1 MNREFLINAIFLVLV
16 NLLIKPFYVFGIER
30 VIQDRVGAETY
41 GLYATLFSFSFLLFM
56 VNDFGIHYF
65 NNRTIAQNPPLAK
78 KYIPNILILKGVL
91 AVLFMGLVFVAALFR
106 GYEVEVFY
114 LLFFVA
120 LNHIL
125 ISLVAYLRS
134 NISGVGLYRTDSVIS
149 TLDKV
154 FLILVCAVLL
164 WGNPLAEGGAFQI
177 KWFVHAQNVA
187 WLITAAVAFFIISG
201 KIKPSFK
208 WRPDWPFLWIILKKS
223 FPFALAVFL
232 MTAYIRFD
240 IVILE
245 WLLPDGRYHAGVYA
259 AAYRLLD
266 AFNMVGYLFAG
277 LLLPMFSKLL
287 SPHFKAKHEIPSLLR
302 FALQLIWAGT
312 LTLAVACYFFQT
324 EIMELLYPLSV
335 NAENIEYYGK
345 TMGYLILT
353 LVPFSGVYI
362 YSTLLTANNSLAK
375 MNRLYVI
382 GILVNVGLNLLLIP
396 GHQAIGSAVA
406 AFITHSVVLA
416 GMVWLVNREL
426 QLPTDFTQIVKV
438 VGFTLVT
445 LVANFLIYHFASIHW
460 VLKFLSCI
468 LAGGILAFLFRLVQ
482 VHALFDLMK
491 KKENLA

>member
-78 KYIPNILILKGVL
+78 KYIPNILILKGLL
-91 AVLFMGLVFVAALFR
+91 AVLFMGLVFVAALLR
-106 GYEVEVFY
+106 GFEAGVFY

-134 NISGVGLYRTDSVIS
+134 NVSGVGMYRTDSVIS

-154 FLILVCAVLL
+154 FLIIICAVLL
-164 WGNPLAEGGAFQI
+164 WANPFDESGVFQI
-177 KWFVHAQNVA
+177 KWFVHAQNIA
-187 WLITAAVAFFIISG
+187 WLMTATAAFFIIAQ
-201 KIKPSFK
+201 KIKPRFK

-245 WLLPDGRYHAGVYA
+245 WMLPDGRYHAGVYA
-259 AAYRLLD
+259 ASYRLLD

-277 LLLPMFSKLL
+277 LLLPMFSKML
-287 SPHFKAKHEIPSLLR
+287 SPHSVEKEGVPSLLR

-312 LTLAVACYFFQT
+312 LTLAAACFFFQK

-335 NAENIEYYGK
+335 NAENVGYYGE

-375 MNRLYVI
+375 MNRLYVV
-382 GILVNVGLNLLLIP
+382 GIVVNVLLNLLLIP
-396 GHQAIGSAVA
+396 RQQAIGSALA

-416 GMVWLVNREL
+416 GMVWLAKKEL
-426 QLPTDFTQIVKV
+426 RLPTRFMQIVKV

-445 LVANFLIYHFASIHW
+445 LVANYAIYHFISFNW
-460 VLKFLSCI
+460 VIKFITCI
-468 LAGGILAFLFRLVQ
+468 LSGSVLAFLFKLIQLNVLFNLV
-482 VHALFDLMK
+482 K
-491 KKENLA
+491 KKEKLA